1 MVKNHFWSDDMAL
14 VAKLSNLSAHFSN
27 NYHHFCLGDILL
39 ASGLV
44 TNDQLQCALTHQ
56 VHAALEGKWVL
67 LGEVLVSWGVISE
80 AELET
85 SIQKLS
91 QHNEL
96 RRFEAVKH
104 PAVISGIKRLIDIA
118 GALVG
123 LSLTALVLPWVAIAI
138 YCEDQGPIFFKQP
151 RVGLNGWQFTIWKFR
166 SMIPNA
172 DQLKLSIK
180 SESELFFSPKEDPR
194 ITRVGRILRKTMID
208 EFPQFWNV
216 LMGNMSLVG
225 TRPPTL
231 DEVRHYQHHHWKR
244 LKVKPGMTG
253 LWQVSKNRHAKDFEA
268 VLALDLEYQRR
279 WNIRLDLSILFKT
292 IYGGLI
298 RTQSI

>member
-1 MVKNHFWSDDMAL
+1 MAFS
-14 VAKLSNLSAHFSN
+14 VKLSNLSANSAN
-27 NYHHFCLGDILL
+27 KYHHFCLGDILL

-67 LGEVLVSWGVISE
+67 LGEVLMSWGLISE

-85 SIQKLS
+85 SINKLS

-96 RRFEAVKH
+96 LRFEAVKH
-104 PAVISGIKRLIDIA
+104 PSVVSGIKRCIDIV

-123 LSLTALVLPWVAIAI
+123 LSLTALVLPWVALAI
-138 YCEDQGPIFFKQP
+138 YCEDRGPVFFKQQ

-180 SESELFFSPKEDPR
+180 SESELFFSPKADPR
-194 ITRVGRILRKTMID
+194 ITKVGRILRKTMID

-216 LMGNMSLVG
+216 LLGNMSLVG

-231 DEVRHYQHHHWKR
+231 DEVRHYEHHHWRR
-244 LKVKPGMTG
+244 LKVKPGITG
-253 LWQVSKNRHAKDFEA
+253 LWQASGKRHGKDFQD

-279 WNIRLDLSILFKT
+279 WTIGLDLSILFKT
-292 IYGGLI
+292 IYGSLVK
-298 RTQSI
+298 TEQM